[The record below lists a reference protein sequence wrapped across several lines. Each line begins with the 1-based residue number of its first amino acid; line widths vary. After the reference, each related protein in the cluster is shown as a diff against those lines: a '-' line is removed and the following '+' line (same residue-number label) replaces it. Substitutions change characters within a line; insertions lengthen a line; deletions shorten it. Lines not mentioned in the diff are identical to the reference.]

1 METVLL
7 TDLPTLLLMIV
18 VMSGGMAFAV
28 LFVSHRPRKAHDSL
42 PWWGGGLLLNTLAF
56 IAFASLRSTNLAG
69 MLVVGNVL
77 MSASVAAAL
86 RSLTLYCQ
94 VTVPRSWFWSPLIC
108 VALISVGLIGQP
120 LWRVPLVDL
129 IIAVQTVLAACVA
142 LRPVTVAADVP
153 VERGRILLI
162 GGMLLIA
169 AVYLMRISVVVLG
182 NADVTRLFSPDWSQT
197 LSYMLGL
204 IGILFSTLG
213 FVLMHQER
221 SEQLYRRQA
230 LQDALTGV
238 ANRRAIMA
246 SLSQVLAFSARCGG
260 PVAVMMIDIDHFKR
274 VNDRHGHL
282 VGDMVLSEVAGRMK
296 RRLRN
301 QDLLGRY
308 GGEEFLAVFPGTDRN
323 GALRIAEDLRR
334 QFADRAIHVPGLEI
348 GITLSIGVHCCL
360 SGPGSSAVD
369 AMIEAADQA
378 LYAAKTAGRD
388 RVEFAAPD

>member
-7 TDLPTLLLMIV
+7 ADLPTLLLMIV
-18 VMSGGMAFAV
+18 VMSGAMAFAV
-28 LFVSHRPRKAHDSL
+28 LFVSHHPRKAHDSL
-42 PWWGGGLLLNTLAF
+42 HWWGGGLLLNTLAF
-56 IAFASLRSTNLAG
+56 IAFASLRSANLAG

-94 VTVPRSWFWSPLIC
+94 VSVPRGWFWFPLIC
-108 VALISVGLIGQP
+108 VALISVGFVGQP
-120 LWRVPLVDL
+120 LWRVPMVDL
-129 IIAVQTVLAACVA
+129 VITVQTVLAAYVV
-142 LRPVTVAADVP
+142 LRPPAFAAEVP

-169 AVYLMRISVVVLG
+169 AVYLMRVSVVVLG
-182 NADVTRLFSPDWSQT
+182 HADVTRLFSPDWSQT

-213 FVLMHQER
+213 FVLMHKER
-221 SEQLYRRQA
+221 SEQLYRHQA

-246 SLSQVLAFSARCGG
+246 SLSQVLAFSARCAD

-282 VGDMVLSEVAGRMK
+282 VGDMVLSEVAERMK
-296 RRLRN
+296 HRLRR

-308 GGEEFLAVFPGTDRN
+308 GGEEFLAIFPRTDRN
-323 GALRIAEDLRR
+323 GASIIAEDLRR
-334 QFADRAIHVPGLEI
+334 QFAGQAIHLSGLEI
-348 GITLSIGVHCCL
+348 GITLSIGVHCCIPHA
-360 SGPGSSAVD
+360 GTSAVD
-369 AMIEAADQA
+369 TMIEAADRA

-388 RVEFAAPD
+388 RVEFAASA